1 MAGWVQKLLGGRSQ
15 ARSPRDLLADAM
27 ADFANADLAS
37 QALRFYD
44 TPQAFEIFLD
54 ENNLQEAPWS
64 DGGRAPT
71 SPELAFEIFFRLLI
85 ANARIGQ
92 IDWASDA
99 AEVIQVFDR
108 LFAAAGTAQ
117 LADAERAELEQIGSH
132 GKRGEAFLKLAP
144 HLEAAAQTRGR
155 KVAYF
160 GMGQDA
166 HFPALLTPQAYARWR
181 RAKFG
186 KGFPVLP

>member
-1 MAGWVQKLLGGRSQ
+1 VERRR
-15 ARSPRDLLADAM
+15 ARSDVPRARLRNLFQAAD
-27 ADFANADLAS
+27 
-37 QALRFYD
+37 
-44 TPQAFEIFLD
+44 
-54 ENNLQEAPWS
+54 
-64 DGGRAPT
+64 
-71 SPELAFEIFFRLLI
+71 

-117 LADAERAELEQIGSH
+117 LADAERAELERIGSH

-186 KGFPVLP
+186 KGFPVIP